1 MSLIKAAPPC
11 RGREVSAEKLCFS
24 ATSQGFE
31 MQEVKISITARR
43 RKGRAIA
50 LQTLFEVDC
59 TRHDPKETLERLL
72 EDSSLPEE
80 TATFVQDLV
89 LKILEN
95 KNSIDDMIR
104 RFAPA
109 WPFEQIAIVDRNILR
124 LGIYEILFDA
134 VPVKVAINEAV
145 ELAKAFGNNNSHRFI
160 NGVLGSVYTEMNK
173 QRNSPERG

>member
-1 MSLIKAAPPC
+1 
-11 RGREVSAEKLCFS
+11 
-24 ATSQGFE
+24 
-31 MQEVKISITARR
+31 VKISIIARR

-59 TRHDPKETLERLL
+59 TGHDPKETLKRLL

-80 TATFVQDLV
+80 TVTFVQDLV
-89 LKILEN
+89 LKVLEN

-104 RFAPA
+104 RFAPV

-145 ELAKAFGNNNSHRFI
+145 ELAKAFGNDSSHRFI
-160 NGVLGSVYTEMNK
+160 NGVLGSVYTEMAK